1 MNPLRLPLSFLTTA
15 SIQAHLLC
23 QEVWGQRQSGDHQPA
38 GLLPVWK
45 LCLRHPGPPGLL
57 GKYLRAGDRR
67 PRQPIRLCAHPL
79 PRLHSYG
86 TVPRCQLAAGTP
98 QWQQLQVWTSVPDVD
113 LLTAGCGV
121 AFVFLCN
128 VPQQQVINN
137 HCTKLLMPLEHVVC
151 VFGVYRTL
159 MFISVDADII
169 MVIVMVLGVDG
180 A

>member
-1 MNPLRLPLSFLTTA
+1 M
-15 SIQAHLLC
+15 
-23 QEVWGQRQSGDHQPA
+23 
-38 GLLPVWK
+38 
-45 LCLRHPGPPGLL
+45 
-57 GKYLRAGDRR
+57 
-67 PRQPIRLCAHPL
+67 
-79 PRLHSYG
+79 
-86 TVPRCQLAAGTP
+86 
-98 QWQQLQVWTSVPDVD
+98 
-113 LLTAGCGV
+113 